1 MIVEDW
7 IAEVEDGRF
16 GEEAIC
22 VVVGGESVKVLCVI
36 G

>member
-22 VVVGGESVKVLCVI
+22 VVIGGVSVKVFSVI